1 MSEAKPFGWIENWA
15 FCDVE
20 IHQSF
25 PIEVTVW
32 PSPEYKTGLV
42 PLFAKPEPYGPQWTT
57 EPPTVPGHY
66 WVWQPANDWPCHGEV
81 MAALVETTVRGGQRA
96 LCAWTPKMDYG
107 WPVFS
112 RSAYDDYWQ
121 SALWL
126 GPIAAPAP
134 PTKEMQ
140 A

>member
-42 PLFAKPEPYGPQWTT
+42 PLFAKPEPYGPQWTK
-57 EPPTVPGHY
+57 EPPSAPGHY
-66 WVWQPANDWPCHGEV
+66 WVWQPSEDWPCHGEV
-81 MAALVETTVRGGQRA
+81 MTAMVAVDTRLGGVRAWAA
-96 LCAWTPKMDYG
+96 KMNYG
-107 WPVFS
+107 EYLGPESSKYGFWN
-112 RSAYDDYWQ
+112 

-126 GPIAAPAP
+126 GPIPAP
-134 PTKEMQ
+134 ELPAKDQ
-140 A
+140 R